1 MQRKL
6 GPRQRLGQMA
16 TRVVVVD
23 DDVLLR
29 EGLAS
34 LLVRTGHDVIAQASD
49 TTGLLDVVGDLH
61 PDLLIID
68 IRMPPTHTI
77 EGLVAAKAVRAAHP
91 AVRILV
97 LSSYVEVEHA
107 IDLLTSGS
115 GIGYLLKQRIT
126 EIDTFIA
133 SLDRVVGG
141 ESVIDPALVEE
152 LVLARRARNPLD
164 VLTPR
169 EREVLV
175 LMAEGRSNLGI
186 SKALHLSEGTV
197 EKHVHHILTKMDL
210 GSDDD
215 TSHRRVLAVLTYLD
229 QAH

>member
-1 MQRKL
+1 M
-6 GPRQRLGQMA
+6 GA
-16 TRVVVVD
+16 RVVIVD

-34 LLVRTGHDVIAQASD
+34 LLVRTGHEVIAQASD
-49 TTGLLDVVGDLH
+49 TEGILDVVQESR

-68 IRMPPTHTI
+68 IRMPPTNTI
-77 EGLVAAKAVRAAHP
+77 EGLVAAKAVRAACP
-91 AVRILV
+91 DVRILV

-107 IDLLTSGS
+107 IDLLASGS

-126 EIDTFIA
+126 EIDTFLAALGRIA
-133 SLDRVVGG
+133 AG
-141 ESVIDPALVEE
+141 ETVIDPALVKE
-152 LVLARRARNPLD
+152 LVLARRTNNPLD
-164 VLTPR
+164 LLTPR

-186 SKALHLSEGTV
+186 GKALYLTEGTV
-197 EKHVHHILTKMDL
+197 EKHVHRILTKMDL
-210 GSDDD
+210 GSED

>member
-6 GPRQRLGQMA
+6 HPQQGAEHVNIRI
-16 TRVVVVD
+16 VIVD

-49 TTGLLDVVGDLH
+49 TVHVLDVVRDLQ

-68 IRMPPTHTI
+68 IRMPPTQTI
-77 EGLVAAKAVRAAHP
+77 EGLVAAKAVRAAYP

-126 EIDTFIA
+126 QIETFIA
-133 SLDRVVGG
+133 SLGRVVAG

-215 TSHRRVLAVLTYLD
+215 TSHRRVLAVITYLD

>member
-1 MQRKL
+1 M
-6 GPRQRLGQMA
+6 GI
-16 TRVVVVD
+16 RVVIVD

-34 LLVRTGHDVIAQASD
+34 LLVRTGHDVVAQASD
-49 TTGLLDVVGDLH
+49 TTSVLELVRDNQ

-68 IRMPPTHTI
+68 IRMPPTNTV
-77 EGLVAAKAVRAAHP
+77 EGLVAAKTVRAACPH
-91 AVRILV
+91 VGILV

-107 IDLLTSGS
+107 IDLLAGGS
-115 GIGYLLKQRIT
+115 SVGYLLKQRVT
-126 EIDTFIA
+126 EIDNFIA
-133 SLDRVVGG
+133 SLGRIVAG
-141 ESVIDPALVEE
+141 ESVIDPALVNE
-152 LVLARRARNPLD
+152 LVLARHTLSMLD
-164 VLTPR
+164 LLTPR

-186 SKALHLSEGTV
+186 SKALYLTEGTV
-197 EKHVHHILTKMDL
+197 EKHVHRILSKMNL
-210 GSDDD
+210 GSED

>member
-1 MQRKL
+1 M
-6 GPRQRLGQMA
+6 GA
-16 TRVVVVD
+16 RVVIVD

-34 LLVRTGHDVIAQASD
+34 LLVRTGHEVIAQASD
-49 TTGLLDVVGDLH
+49 TEGILDVVQESR

-68 IRMPPTHTI
+68 IRMPPTNTI
-77 EGLVAAKAVRAAHP
+77 EGLVAAKAVRAACP
-91 AVRILV
+91 DVRILV

-107 IDLLTSGS
+107 IDLLASGS

-126 EIDTFIA
+126 EIDTFLAALGRIA
-133 SLDRVVGG
+133 AG
-141 ESVIDPALVEE
+141 ETVIDPALVNE
-152 LVLARRARNPLD
+152 LVLARRTNNPLD
-164 VLTPR
+164 LLTPR

-186 SKALHLSEGTV
+186 GKALYLTEGTV
-197 EKHVHHILTKMDL
+197 EKHVHRILTKMDL
-210 GSDDD
+210 GSED

>member
-1 MQRKL
+1 M
-6 GPRQRLGQMA
+6 G

-49 TTGLLDVVGDLH
+49 ATQVLEVVRDLQ

-68 IRMPPTHTI
+68 IRMPPTNTV
-77 EGLVAAKAVRAAHP
+77 EGLVAAKAVRAACP
-91 AVRILV
+91 DTGILV
-97 LSSYVEVEHA
+97 LSSYVDVEHA
-107 IDLLTSGS
+107 IDLLAGGS

-126 EIDTFIA
+126 EIDSFIA
-133 SLDRVVGG
+133 SLGRIVAG
-141 ESVIDPALVEE
+141 ESVIDPALVNE
-152 LVLARRARNPLD
+152 LVLARRTRNPLD
-164 VLTPR
+164 LLTPR

-186 SKALHLSEGTV
+186 SKALFLTEGTV
-197 EKHVHHILTKMDL
+197 EKHVHRILTKMDL
-210 GSDDD
+210 GSED

>member
-1 MQRKL
+1 M
-6 GPRQRLGQMA
+6 GS
-16 TRVVVVD
+16 RVIVVD
-23 DDVLLR
+23 NDVLLR

-34 LLVRTGHDVIAQASD
+34 LLVRTGHDVIAQAS
-49 TTGLLDVVGDLH
+49 TAVGLLDVVRDLQ
-61 PDLLIID
+61 PDLLIVD

-77 EGLVAAKAVRAAHP
+77 EGLVAAKSVRAACP
-91 AVRILV
+91 GVRILV
-97 LSSYVEVEHA
+97 LSSYIEVEHA

-133 SLDRVVGG
+133 SLARIVAG
-141 ESVIDPALVEE
+141 ESVIDPALVGE
-152 LVLARRARNPLD
+152 LVLARRTSNTLD
-164 VLTPR
+164 LLTPR

-186 SKALHLSEGTV
+186 SKALYLTEGTV
-197 EKHVHHILTKMDL
+197 EKHVHRILTKMDL
-210 GSDDD
+210 GSED

>member
-1 MQRKL
+1 M
-6 GPRQRLGQMA
+6 G

-34 LLVRTGHDVIAQASD
+34 LLVRTGLDVIAQASD
-49 TTGLLDVVGDLH
+49 AIGVLDVVRDLQ

-68 IRMPPTHTI
+68 IRMPPTNTI
-77 EGLVAAKAVRAAHP
+77 EGLVAAKAVRAACP
-91 AVRILV
+91 DVRILV

-107 IDLLTSGS
+107 IDLLATGS

-133 SLDRVVGG
+133 ALDRIVAG
-141 ESVIDPALVEE
+141 ESVIDPALVNE
-152 LVLARRARNPLD
+152 LVLARRTRNPLD
-164 VLTPR
+164 LLTAR

-186 SKALHLSEGTV
+186 SKALYLTEGTV
-197 EKHVHHILTKMDL
+197 EKHVHRILTKMDL
-210 GSDDD
+210 GSED
-215 TSHRRVLAVLTYLD
+215 TSHRRVLAVLTYLN

>member
-1 MQRKL
+1 M
-6 GPRQRLGQMA
+6 G

-49 TTGLLDVVGDLH
+49 TDGLLDVVRDLR
-61 PDLLIID
+61 PDLLVID

-77 EGLVAAKAVRAAHP
+77 EGLVAARAVRSAYP
-91 AVRILV
+91 DVRILV

-107 IDLLTSGS
+107 LDLLGSGS

-133 SLDRVVGG
+133 SLNRVVTG
-141 ESVIDPALVEE
+141 ESVIDPALVKE
-152 LVLARRARNPLD
+152 LVLARRTKNPLD
-164 VLTPR
+164 SLTPR
-169 EREVLV
+169 ERDVLV

-197 EKHVHHILTKMDL
+197 EKHVHHILNKLDL
-210 GSDDD
+210 GGDDD
-215 TSHRRVLAVLTYLD
+215 ASHRRVLAVLSYLD
-229 QAH
+229 RAH

>member
-1 MQRKL
+1 M
-6 GPRQRLGQMA
+6 GN
-16 TRVVVVD
+16 RVVLVD

-34 LLVRTGHDVIAQASD
+34 LLVRTGNDVIAQASD
-49 TTGLLDVVGDLH
+49 ATGVLDVVNDLR

-68 IRMPPTHTI
+68 IRMPPTNTI
-77 EGLVAAKAVRAAHP
+77 EGLVAAKAVRAACP
-91 AVRILV
+91 DVRILV

-107 IDLLTSGS
+107 IDLLATGS

-133 SLDRVVGG
+133 SLGRIVAG
-141 ESVIDPALVEE
+141 ESVIDPALVNE
-152 LVLARRARNPLD
+152 LVLARRTQNPLD
-164 VLTPR
+164 LLTPR

-186 SKALHLSEGTV
+186 SKALFLTEGTV
-197 EKHVHHILTKMDL
+197 EKHVHRILTKMDL
-210 GSDDD
+210 GTEDI
-215 TSHRRVLAVLTYLD
+215 SHRRVLAVLTYLD

>member
-1 MQRKL
+1 M
-6 GPRQRLGQMA
+6 G

-49 TTGLLDVVGDLH
+49 TDGLLDVVRDLR
-61 PDLLIID
+61 PDLLVID

-77 EGLVAAKAVRAAHP
+77 EGLVAARAVRSAYP
-91 AVRILV
+91 DVRILV

-107 IDLLTSGS
+107 LDLLSSGS

-133 SLDRVVGG
+133 SLNRVVAG

-152 LVLARRARNPLD
+152 LVLARRTRNPLD
-164 VLTPR
+164 SLTPR
-169 EREVLV
+169 ERDVLV

-197 EKHVHHILTKMDL
+197 EKHVHHILNKLDL

-215 TSHRRVLAVLTYLD
+215 ASHRRVLAVLSYLD
-229 QAH
+229 RAH

>member
-1 MQRKL
+1 M
-6 GPRQRLGQMA
+6 G
-16 TRVVVVD
+16 TRVVVID

-34 LLVRTGHDVIAQASD
+34 LLVRTGHDVVAQASEA
-49 TTGLLDVVGDLH
+49 TGILDLVRDAQ

-68 IRMPPTHTI
+68 IRMPPTNTI
-77 EGLVAAKAVRAAHP
+77 EGLDAAKAVRAACP
-91 AVRILV
+91 NVRILV

-107 IDLLTSGS
+107 IDLLASGS

-133 SLDRVVGG
+133 SLHRIVAG
-141 ESVIDPALVEE
+141 ESVIDPALVNE
-152 LVLARRARNPLD
+152 LVLARRTRNPLD
-164 VLTPR
+164 SLTPR

-186 SKALHLSEGTV
+186 SKALYLTEGTV
-197 EKHVHHILTKMDL
+197 EKHVHRILTKMDL
-210 GSDDD
+210 GSED
-215 TSHRRVLAVLTYLD
+215 TNHRRVLAVLIYLD

>member
-1 MQRKL
+1 M
-6 GPRQRLGQMA
+6 G
-16 TRVVVVD
+16 TRVVIVD

-34 LLVRTGHDVIAQASD
+34 LLVRTGNDVIAQASD
-49 TTGLLDVVGDLH
+49 ATMVLDVVRDTQ
-61 PDLLIID
+61 PNLLIID
-68 IRMPPTHTI
+68 IRMPPTNTI
-77 EGLVAAKAVRAAHP
+77 EGLVAAKAVRAACP
-91 AVRILV
+91 DVRILV

-107 IDLLTSGS
+107 IDLLATGT

-133 SLDRVVGG
+133 SLDRIVAG
-141 ESVIDPALVEE
+141 ESVIDPALVNE
-152 LVLARRARNPLD
+152 LVLARRTRNPLD
-164 VLTPR
+164 SLTPR

-186 SKALHLSEGTV
+186 SKALFLTEGTV
-197 EKHVHHILTKMDL
+197 EKHVHRILTKMDL
-210 GSDDD
+210 GSED

>member
-1 MQRKL
+1 M
-6 GPRQRLGQMA
+6 G
-16 TRVVVVD
+16 TRVVVID

-29 EGLAS
+29 EGLTS
-34 LLVRTGHDVIAQASD
+34 LLTRGGLDVVEQASD
-49 TTGLLDVVGDLH
+49 AINVLDTMRDRQ
-61 PDLLIID
+61 PDLLVID

-77 EGLVAAKAVRAAHP
+77 EGLLAAKSVRATYPSVA
-91 AVRILV
+91 IMV

-107 IDLLTSGS
+107 IDLLTSGP

-126 EIDTFIA
+126 EVDTFIA
-133 SLDRVVGG
+133 RLTRVVAG

-152 LVLARRARNPLD
+152 LVLARRTRNPLNS
-164 VLTPR
+164 LTPR

-186 SKALHLSEGTV
+186 SKTLHLSEGTV
-197 EKHVHHILTKMDL
+197 EKHVHHILTKMNL

-215 TSHRRVLAVLTYLD
+215 TSHRRVLAVLTYLN
-229 QAH
+229 QPH

>member
-1 MQRKL
+1 MN
-6 GPRQRLGQMA
+6 

-34 LLVRTGHDVIAQASD
+34 LLARTGHDVVAQASD
-49 TTGLLDVVGDLH
+49 AADVLDTVRDLE
-61 PDLLIID
+61 PDLLVID
-68 IRMPPTHTI
+68 IRMPPTHTL

-91 AVRILV
+91 SVRIMV

-107 IDLLTSGS
+107 IGLLTSGS
-115 GIGYLLKQRIT
+115 GIGYLLKQRVT

-133 SLDRVVGG
+133 SVGRVLDG

-152 LVLARRARNPLD
+152 LVLARRTRSPLES
-164 VLTPR
+164 LTPR
-169 EREVLV
+169 ERDVLV

-197 EKHVHHILTKMDL
+197 EKHVHHILTKMDV
-210 GSDDD
+210 GSADD
-215 TSHRRVLAVLTYLD
+215 TNHRRVLAVLTYLD

>member
-1 MQRKL
+1 M
-6 GPRQRLGQMA
+6 G

-34 LLVRTGHDVIAQASD
+34 LLIRTGLDVIAQASNAM
-49 TTGLLDVVGDLH
+49 GVLDVVRNNQ

-77 EGLVAAKAVRAAHP
+77 EGLVAAKAVRAACP
-91 AVRILV
+91 DVGILV

-107 IDLLTSGS
+107 IDLLASGS

-133 SLDRVVGG
+133 SLGRIVAG
-141 ESVIDPALVEE
+141 ESVVDPALVNE
-152 LVLARRARNPLD
+152 LVLARRTRNPLD

-186 SKALHLSEGTV
+186 SKALFLTEGTV
-197 EKHVHHILTKMDL
+197 EKHVHRILTKIDL
-210 GSDDD
+210 GSEE

>member
-1 MQRKL
+1 MN
-6 GPRQRLGQMA
+6 

-34 LLVRTGHDVIAQASD
+34 LLVRTGHDVVAQASD
-49 TTGLLDVVGDLH
+49 AADVLDTVRDLE
-61 PDLLIID
+61 PDLLVID
-68 IRMPPTHTI
+68 IRMPPTHTL
-77 EGLVAAKAVRAAHP
+77 EGLVAAKAVRAAYP
-91 AVRILV
+91 SVRIMV

-115 GIGYLLKQRIT
+115 GIGYLLKQRVT

-133 SLDRVVGG
+133 SIGRVLDG

-152 LVLARRARNPLD
+152 LVLARRTRSPLES
-164 VLTPR
+164 LTPR
-169 EREVLV
+169 ERDVLV

-197 EKHVHHILTKMDL
+197 EKHVHHILTKMDV
-210 GSDDD
+210 GGDDD

>member
-1 MQRKL
+1 M
-6 GPRQRLGQMA
+6 G
-16 TRVVVVD
+16 TRVVIVD
-23 DDVLLR
+23 DEVLLR

-34 LLVRTGHDVIAQASD
+34 LLVRTGNDVIAQASD
-49 TTGLLDVVGDLH
+49 ATGVLDIVGDLQ

-68 IRMPPTHTI
+68 IRMPPTNTI
-77 EGLVAAKAVRAAHP
+77 EGLVAAKAVRSACP
-91 AVRILV
+91 DVRILV

-107 IDLLTSGS
+107 IDLLASGP

-133 SLDRVVGG
+133 SLGRIVAG
-141 ESVIDPALVEE
+141 ESVIDPALVNE
-152 LVLARRARNPLD
+152 LVLARRTRNPLD
-164 VLTPR
+164 LLTSR

-186 SKALHLSEGTV
+186 SKALYLTEGTV
-197 EKHVHHILTKMDL
+197 EKHVHRILTKMDL
-210 GSDDD
+210 GSED

>member
-1 MQRKL
+1 MQQKL
-6 GPRQRLGQMA
+6 STRQRPEHMG
-16 TRVVVVD
+16 TRVVIVD

-49 TTGLLDVVGDLH
+49 TAGLLELVRDLL
-61 PDLLIID
+61 PDLLIVD
-68 IRMPPTHTI
+68 IRMPPTNTI
-77 EGLVAAKAVRAAHP
+77 EGLVAAKAVRATCP
-91 AVRILV
+91 DIRIMV

-107 IDLLTSGS
+107 IDLLASGS

-133 SLDRVVGG
+133 ALARVVAG

-152 LVLARRARNPLD
+152 LVLARRTRNPLD
-164 VLTPR
+164 LLTPR
-169 EREVLV
+169 ERDVLV

-186 SKALHLSEGTV
+186 SKALFLTEGTV
-197 EKHVHHILTKMDL
+197 EKHVHHILNKMDL
-210 GSDDD
+210 GSEE

-229 QAH
+229 QAL